1 FRQQP
6 QLQHQLQAIQNLL
19 RQLHFQHKSAR
30 SSNALID
37 EIDES
42 FNCVQK
48 KVRLIAV
55 STQTKY
61 LGNQTCSNHEPV
73 SSLSAVTAKDSD
85 RVSMATTA
93 ASGHTMYTVHRV
105 VTTAQIQTAIGN
117 TYTSS
122 SSVSSVVSA
131 LRNEEE
137 NITSPMAAS
146 LPTVNGNCALNLNS
160 CPAAPG
166 RRLTNMEDNSIAN
179 NILQSG
185 TAAKD
190 SRQSPG

>member
-1 FRQQP
+1 
-6 QLQHQLQAIQNLL
+6 
-19 RQLHFQHKSAR
+19 
-30 SSNALID
+30 
-37 EIDES
+37 
-42 FNCVQK
+42 
-48 KVRLIAV
+48 
-55 STQTKY
+55 
-61 LGNQTCSNHEPV
+61 
-73 SSLSAVTAKDSD
+73 
-85 RVSMATTA
+85 MATTA

-190 SRQSPG
+190 SRQSPVIGTGIHFLSQNTQKISCVSENNHSTSRLQNVTCGTSNGFKPSTVIPRPLQN